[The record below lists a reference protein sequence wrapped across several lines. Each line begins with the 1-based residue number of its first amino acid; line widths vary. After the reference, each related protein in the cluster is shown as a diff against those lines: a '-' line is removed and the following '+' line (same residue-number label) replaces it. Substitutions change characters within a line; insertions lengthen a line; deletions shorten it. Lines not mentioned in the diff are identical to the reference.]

1 MLSPIL
7 IIPIAAII
15 YVYYKYA
22 DFYKKHLVTNL
33 SWGCALVL
41 STAKAWELAIQIMMQ
56 GITESALV
64 EKSATLLVN
73 VEPIV
78 NGCIAI
84 AAVLIA
90 LMFVPKHLKI
100 KK

>member
-15 YVYYKYA
+15 FVYYKYN
-22 DFYKKHLVTNL
+22 DFYKKKLVPNL

-41 STAKAWELAIQIMMQ
+41 SSAKAWELAIQIMMQ
-56 GITESALV
+56 GVTDSALT
-64 EKSATLLVN
+64 EKSQTLLVN
-73 VEPIV
+73 VDFFI
-78 NGCIAI
+78 NGAIAI

-90 LMFVPKHLKI
+90 LMFIPNKT

>member
-15 YVYYKYA
+15 YVYYKYT
-22 DFYKKHLVTNL
+22 DFYKKRLVPNL

-56 GITESALV
+56 GVTEAALV
-64 EKSATLLVN
+64 EKSTTLLVN
-73 VEPIV
+73 VEPIIS
-78 NGCIAI
+78 GCIAI

-90 LMFVPKHLKI
+90 LMFVPKQF
-100 KK
+100 KKNK